1 MAIYRRLTAQSSYSF
16 KLLRAMLDDSPRHL
30 RTRSGSFS
38 GPGSPRAAEPRA
50 IPPQDPGSTPARPV
64 NENERSIN
72 KRESINTCIHTRAP
86 CQRKREINK

>member
-16 KLLRAMLDDSPRHL
+16 KLLRTMLDDSPRHL

-72 KRESINTCIHTRAP
+72 KRE
-86 CQRKREINK
+86 INKYMHTHPRTLSTKTRDQ